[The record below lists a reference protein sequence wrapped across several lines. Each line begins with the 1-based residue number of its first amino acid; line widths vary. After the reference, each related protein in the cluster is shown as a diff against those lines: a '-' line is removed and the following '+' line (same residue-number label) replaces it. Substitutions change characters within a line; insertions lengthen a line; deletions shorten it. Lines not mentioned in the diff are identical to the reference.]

1 MLTLRDAATGAPLCR
16 LSAEQLQLI
25 RDQLEEERP
34 KDQDYYIDAATI
46 ELLEEAGVEARV
58 LESLRTALGEREG
71 IDVRWD
77 DL

>member
-1 MLTLRDAATGAPLCR
+1 MLTLRDATTGAPLCR

-25 RDQLEEERP
+25 RDQLEAEGP
-34 KDQDYYIDAATI
+34 KDQDYYIDTATI
-46 ELLEEAGVEARV
+46 ELLEEAGVDATV
-58 LESLRTALGEREG
+58 LGSLRAALGEREG